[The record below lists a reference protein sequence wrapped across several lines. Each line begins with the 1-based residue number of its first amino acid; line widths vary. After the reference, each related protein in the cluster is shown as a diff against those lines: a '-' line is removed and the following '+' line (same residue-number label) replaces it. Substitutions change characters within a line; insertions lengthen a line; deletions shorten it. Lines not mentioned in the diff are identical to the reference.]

1 MGHQA
6 AAAQGPAVRRQR
18 RRRRLLAAAALL
30 VCVGAAAVDSRLAVR
45 TYTSPAPQLSAPL
58 RLALITDFHS
68 CDYGAGQAQL
78 LSALEAAQP
87 DLVLLGGDIFDDD
100 APGANTLEL
109 IPLLLQRWSCCYVTG
124 NHEWRT
130 GRAEAL
136 KAWFSA
142 QGVTVLA
149 GDCTLFSKDGAAIAL
164 CGVDDPDVGEQAWAA
179 QLEKASAQRPE
190 GVVSLL
196 LSHRPERIETY
207 LSYGF
212 DVILAG
218 HAHGGQWRLPGLING
233 LAAPNQG
240 LFPRYAG
247 GRYDLEGTVLVVSRG
262 LARETTRLPRIFNR
276 PELVLLDL
284 VPDA

>member
-1 MGHQA
+1 MWIFPKSYGTSSSS
-6 AAAQGPAVRRQR
+6 
-18 RRRRLLAAAALL
+18 
-30 VCVGAAAVDSRLAVR
+30 CSRAGGE
-45 TYTSPAPQLSAPL
+45 LSAPL

>member
-1 MGHQA
+1 M
-6 AAAQGPAVRRQR
+6 RRQR

-45 TYTSPAPQLSAPL
+45 TYTIPAPQLSAPL

-149 GDCTLFSKDGAAIAL
+149 GDCTLFSKDGARLSPCAGWTTPMWASRPGRPSWRRL
-164 CGVDDPDVGEQAWAA
+164 RPSGRRAWFPFCS
-179 QLEKASAQRPE
+179 LTGRNASRPNCPMA
-190 GVVSLL
+190 SM
-196 LSHRPERIETY
+196 
-207 LSYGF
+207 
-212 DVILAG
+212 
-218 HAHGGQWRLPGLING
+218 
-233 LAAPNQG
+233 
-240 LFPRYAG
+240 
-247 GRYDLEGTVLVVSRG
+247 
-262 LARETTRLPRIFNR
+262 
-276 PELVLLDL
+276 
-284 VPDA
+284 

>member
-1 MGHQA
+1 M
-6 AAAQGPAVRRQR
+6 RRQR
-18 RRRRLLAAAALL
+18 RRRRLLAAVALL

-45 TYTSPAPQLSAPL
+45 TYTIPAPQLSAPL

>member
-1 MGHQA
+1 M
-6 AAAQGPAVRRQR
+6 RRQR
-18 RRRRLLAAAALL
+18 RRRRLLAAALL

-45 TYTSPAPQLSAPL
+45 TYTIPAPQLSAPL

-164 CGVDDPDVGEQAWAA
+164 CGVDDPAVGEQARAA

>member
-1 MGHQA
+1 M
-6 AAAQGPAVRRQR
+6 
-18 RRRRLLAAAALL
+18 
-30 VCVGAAAVDSRLAVR
+30 
-45 TYTSPAPQLSAPL
+45 
-58 RLALITDFHS
+58 
-68 CDYGAGQAQL
+68 
-78 LSALEAAQP
+78 
-87 DLVLLGGDIFDDD
+87 
-100 APGANTLEL
+100 
-109 IPLLLQRWSCCYVTG
+109 
-124 NHEWRT
+124 
-130 GRAEAL
+130 
-136 KAWFSA
+136 
-142 QGVTVLA
+142 LA

-164 CGVDDPDVGEQAWAA
+164 CGVDDPAVGEQARAA

>member
-1 MGHQA
+1 M
-6 AAAQGPAVRRQR
+6 
-18 RRRRLLAAAALL
+18 
-30 VCVGAAAVDSRLAVR
+30 
-45 TYTSPAPQLSAPL
+45 
-58 RLALITDFHS
+58 
-68 CDYGAGQAQL
+68 
-78 LSALEAAQP
+78 
-87 DLVLLGGDIFDDD
+87 
-100 APGANTLEL
+100 
-109 IPLLLQRWSCCYVTG
+109 
-124 NHEWRT
+124 
-130 GRAEAL
+130 
-136 KAWFSA
+136 
-142 QGVTVLA
+142 LA